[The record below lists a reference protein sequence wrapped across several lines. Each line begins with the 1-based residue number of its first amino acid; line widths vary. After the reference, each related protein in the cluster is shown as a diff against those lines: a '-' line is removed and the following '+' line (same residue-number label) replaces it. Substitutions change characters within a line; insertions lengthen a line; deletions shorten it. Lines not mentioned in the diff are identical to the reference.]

1 MRNSI
6 NSPSLRDMLSSFLI
20 ALREGLE
27 AALIVGILVAYV
39 VKTDRRFLLTPI
51 WTGVGAALGLSI
63 ALGGF
68 LGFTSS
74 ELSERGET
82 FFAGST
88 SVIAVALVTGMVFW
102 LKRTARA
109 LREELHG
116 KVEEAALVGP
126 IALAAAAFFA
136 VAREGL
142 ETVLF
147 LYSNFRTV
155 GSRTPVIFGLLI
167 GLALAV
173 SLGYLIYRRAIN
185 LNLSK
190 FFNITGVALIVVAA
204 GVLSYAV
211 HEFQELGWL
220 PGETSYIWDV
230 TGWMAPDSLAG
241 TLLAGTIGFDTTTS
255 WLQFLV
261 WITYLAGVIALYL
274 RTTSKAPMA
283 VRATK

>member
-1 MRNSI
+1 
-6 NSPSLRDMLSSFLI
+6 MLSSFLI

-51 WTGVGAALGLSI
+51 WTGVGAALALSV

-74 ELSERGET
+74 ELAERGET
-82 FFAGST
+82 FFAGTT
-88 SVIAVALVTGMVFW
+88 SIVAVALVTWMVFW

-109 LREELHG
+109 LREELQG
-116 KVEEAALVGP
+116 KVEEAAVVGP
-126 IALAAAAFFA
+126 LALAAAAFFA

-142 ETVLF
+142 ETALF

-155 GSRTPVIFGLLI
+155 GSKTPVIVGLAI
-167 GLALAV
+167 GLTLAI

-190 FFNITGVALIVVAA
+190 FFSITGVALIVVAA
-204 GVLSYAV
+204 GVLSYAI

-220 PGETSYIWDV
+220 PGEDSYIWDV
-230 TGWMAPDSLAG
+230 TSWMAPDSFIG

-255 WLQFLV
+255 WLQFVV
-261 WITYLAGVIALYL
+261 WSAYLLGVISLYL
-274 RTTSKAPMA
+274 RTPSKAPA
-283 VRATK
+283 VAAK

>member
-1 MRNSI
+1 
-6 NSPSLRDMLSSFLI
+6 MLSSFLI

-51 WTGVGAALGLSI
+51 WSGVGAALALSV

-82 FFAGST
+82 FFAGTT
-88 SVIAVALVTGMVFW
+88 SIVAVALVTWMVFW

-109 LREELHG
+109 LRDELQG
-116 KVEEAALVGP
+116 KVEEAAVVGP
-126 IALAAAAFFA
+126 LALAAAAFFA

-142 ETVLF
+142 ETALF

-155 GSRTPVIFGLLI
+155 GSKTPVVVGLVI
-167 GLALAV
+167 GLALAI

-204 GVLSYAV
+204 GVLSYAI

-220 PGETSYIWDV
+220 PGESSYIWDV
-230 TGWMAPDSLAG
+230 TSWMAPDSLIG

-261 WITYLAGVIALYL
+261 WGSYLIAVIARYL
-274 RTTSKAPMA
+274 RIPNKTPA
-283 VRATK
+283 VASSPK